1 MVRTQED
8 DGRLP
13 LAPARSTLRRAR
25 GIAETVTRARAAA
38 RRLATT
44 PPAEVLT
51 FARDVV
57 APRPHALSV
66 PPPGSGLRP
75 VLGDAGE
82 PVVGAARSATGDRV
96 AWALARH
103 ERYGTMWWAMLG
115 GRRFVFVSGAEASRQ
130 VLINA
135 DKEFSND
142 GWAELIG
149 KFFGGGLMLLSFG
162 EHLDHR
168 RIMQSAFT
176 PRRLD
181 GYLAGMDAR
190 IRDDLRREHWD
201 DGEHRLHPQLKDLGL
216 RIATDVFLGMEL
228 DRARRRQVLA
238 AFRAQ
243 ARAPLAALRLDLPG
257 TQWGRGRSGSD
268 HVQAFF
274 RDHLDAKRAD
284 PGDDLFSA
292 MAVARDDAGRAFTD
306 EEVVRHMNFLWFAAH
321 DTTNLAM
328 TMMAWAFA
336 AHPTWQDRARREVE
350 ALDLAPDEPLTRDH
364 LDALTAIDAVMQ
376 EVMRLWPPVP
386 ACVRRAVVETSID
399 GRHIPAGTWLVVHQ
413 PETHRMPEYWTAP
426 GRFDPARFL
435 PPREEHRR
443 HSHCYLPFGGGVHK
457 CIGFAFA
464 EMEAKAVYARLLRT
478 HTLSVPDGY
487 VPEMAWLGLPEPAD
501 LLPVTVARR
510 APRRARGGRVRGPRP

>member
-1 MVRTQED
+1 MTTDLSHDVPTAPVRD
-8 DGRLP
+8 
-13 LAPARSTLRRAR
+13 TLRRAR
-25 GIAETVTRARAAA
+25 GLAEGAVRAAA
-38 RRLATT
+38 TARRVATSS
-44 PPAEVLT
+44 PDEVAT
-51 FARDVV
+51 FARDLV
-57 APRPHALSV
+57 APTPHPLST
-66 PPPGSGLRP
+66 PPPGSGLLP
-75 VLGDAGE
+75 VMGDADE
-82 PVVGAARSATGDRV
+82 PLLGSARPASGDRL
-96 AWALARH
+96 AWAMDKHR
-103 ERYGTMWWAMLG
+103 RYGNLWWGMLA
-115 GRRFVFVSGAEASRQ
+115 GRRFVFVSGADASKQ

-135 DKEFSND
+135 DKEFSSD
-142 GWAELIG
+142 GWVELIG
-149 KFFGGGLMLLSFG
+149 KFFGGGLMLMSFG

-190 IRDDLRREHWD
+190 IRDDLQREYWD
-201 DGEHRLHPQLKDLGL
+201 DGQHLLYPQLKDLGL

-228 DRARRRQVLA
+228 DRARRRKVLA
-238 AFRAQ
+238 SFHAQ
-243 ARAPLAALRLDLPG
+243 ARAPLAKLRIDLPG
-257 TQWGRGRSGSD
+257 TLWGRGRTGYD

-274 RDHLDAKRAD
+274 RDHLDEKRAN

-292 MAVARDDAGRAFTD
+292 MAVAEDDEGRSFAD
-306 EEVVRHMNFLWFAAH
+306 EEVVKHMNFLWFAAH

-336 AHPTWQDRARREVE
+336 AHPEWQERARAEVA
-350 ALDLAPDEPLTRDH
+350 ALGLEDDEPLTRDH
-364 LDALTAIDAVMQ
+364 LGELTAIDVVMK

-386 ACVRRAVVETSID
+386 ANMRQAVVETSID
-399 GRHIPAGTWLVVHQ
+399 GHHIPKGTWLNVHQ
-413 PETHRMPEYWTAP
+413 PETHRMPEYWEKP
-426 GRFDPARFL
+426 DQFDPARFL
-435 PPREEHRR
+435 PPREEHKQ

-510 APRRARGGRVRGPRP
+510 

>member
-1 MVRTQED
+1 VATTTD
-8 DGRLP
+8 DLTRSVPTAP
-13 LAPARSTLRRAR
+13 LRDTLRRAR
-25 GIAETVTRARAAA
+25 GLSDGATRAAA
-38 RRLATT
+38 AVARVARTPAPEVATF
-44 PPAEVLT
+44 V
-51 FARDVV
+51 RDVV
-57 APRPHALSV
+57 APAPHALST
-66 PPPGSGLRP
+66 PPPGSGLLP
-75 VLGDAGE
+75 VMGDADE
-82 PVVGAARSATGDRV
+82 PLLGSARPASGDRL
-96 AWALARH
+96 AWALDKH
-103 ERYGTMWWAMLG
+103 ERYGNLWWGMLA
-115 GRRFVFVSGAEASRQ
+115 GRRFVFVSGADASRQ

-142 GWAELIG
+142 GWVVLIG
-149 KFFGGGLMLLSFG
+149 RFFGGGLMLMSFG

-190 IRDDLRREHWD
+190 IRDDLRRPYWD
-201 DGEHRLHPQLKDLGL
+201 DGVHHLYPQLKDLGL

-228 DRARRRQVLA
+228 DRDRRREVLA
-238 AFRAQ
+238 SFHAQ
-243 ARAPLAALRLDLPG
+243 ARAPLAALRIDLPG
-257 TQWGRGRSGSD
+257 TLWGRGRSGYD
-268 HVQAFF
+268 HVLGFF
-274 RDHLDAKRAD
+274 RDHLADKRTD

-292 MAVARDDAGRAFTD
+292 MALATDDAGRAFTD

-336 AHPTWQDRARREVE
+336 AHPPWQDRARAEVL
-350 ALDLAPDEPLTRDH
+350 ALGLADDEPLTREH
-364 LDALTAIDAVMQ
+364 LGALPSIDVVMK

-386 ACVRRAVVETSID
+386 ANMRRAVVDTAID
-399 GRHIPAGTWLVVHQ
+399 GHHVPAGTWLNVHS
-413 PETHRMPEYWTAP
+413 PETHRMAAYWEDP
-426 GRFDPARFL
+426 HRFDPARFL
-435 PPREEHRR
+435 PPREEHKQ

-487 VPEMAWLGLPEPAD
+487 EPPMAWLGLPEPAD
-501 LLPVTVARR
+501 RLPVTVTRR
-510 APRRARGGRVRGPRP
+510 SA